1 MLTADE
7 LKQAK
12 ELLNYRDKIYCGNS
26 SCYFGFNGQKK
37 GMQTNGGCRCFRQES
52 PYLRI
57 FTREIAKLFPKLLAH
72 IEALQKE
79 NERKD
84 RAIEMCS
91 NELSNSC
98 KCFPN
103 SSMCGACVL
112 KVKIKQIIE
121 GKE

>member
-7 LKQAK
+7 LKRIK
-12 ELLNYRDKIYCGNS
+12 EYYDLNYPDYYTTAIM
-26 SCYFGFNGQKK
+26 YFEQ
-37 GMQTNGGCRCFRQES
+37 
-52 PYLRI
+52 
-57 FTREIAKLFPKLLAH
+57 LFKH
-72 IEALQKE
+72 IEAMQKE
-79 NERKD
+79 IERKD